1 MVRMLRNYRYRLYPS
16 LKQQE
21 GLFRLFD
28 LCCEM
33 WNHLFGV
40 SQWSYQTTGEEFSSR
55 KTLYSLVKAT
65 KDTVFRFQDVHSQL
79 LQNTADRLSKAY
91 QGFFRKVARF
101 PRFKRR
107 VRSITF
113 PDADQVTGYRLVS
126 DKRLRLSGIGTV
138 PIVMHRPLGGRVKTC
153 TIKRTK
159 DGRWWAIFSCEV
171 EAGQREHPCPGNK
184 VGIDVG
190 LISFAALSTGEEIE
204 HPRYLARAE
213 KRLKKLQRRV
223 SRKKRKSMNRKKAA
237 QRAARAHAR
246 VARQRTDFL
255 HKLSFH
261 LVQHYGFIAVEALN
275 IRGMVKNHRLAKHIS
290 DASWGRFIQML
301 AYKAVTAGGQLIPV
315 AARDTSQ
322 LCSKC
327 GNKTTIGLGQRTF
340 ACARCG
346 LSLGRD
352 INAARNIL
360 ARATAGPAG
369 SHACG
374 DQAST
379 PPLQEEGASQVA
391 EAGTICGNVS

>member
-1 MVRMLRNYRYRLYPS
+1 MADYKTRSWKRHGKSGRLWNRLLSRGILKNIFLVVILLGIMGSLGVLGAFAFYSRNLPDPAQLTERKISQTTKIYDRTGEHLLYEVYGDQNRTLVKTQEGFCKDDPAFATDPNGIPLRMLEATITAEDRGFCTHPGYDV
-16 LKQQE
+16 K
-21 GLFRLFD
+21 GLMRAV
-28 LCCEM
+28 
-33 WNHLFGV
+33 LFGGTRGGG
-40 SQWSYQTTGEEFSSR
+40 S
-55 KTLYSLVKAT
+55 TLTQQLVKNAI
-65 KDTVFRFQDVHSQL
+65 
-79 LQNTADRLSKAY
+79 LS
-91 QGFFRKVARF
+91 
-101 PRFKRR
+101 
-107 VRSITF
+107 
-113 PDADQVTGYRLVS
+113 
-126 DKRLRLSGIGTV
+126 
-138 PIVMHRPLGGRVKTC
+138 
-153 TIKRTK
+153 
-159 DGRWWAIFSCEV
+159 
-171 EAGQREHPCPGNK
+171 N
-184 VGIDVG
+184 
-190 LISFAALSTGEEIE
+190 
-204 HPRYLARAE
+204 E
-213 KRLKKLQRRV
+213 KRI
-223 SRKKRKSMNRKKAA
+223 SRKKKGGRNRRKAA

-261 LVQHYGFIAVEALN
+261 LARHYGFIAVEALN

-379 PPLQEEGASQVA
+379 LPLQKGGASQVA

>member
-1 MVRMLRNYRYRLYPS
+1 MVLRNYRYRLYPS

-40 SQWSYQTTGEEFSSR
+40 SQWSYQTTGEDFSSR

-65 KDTVFRFQDVHSQL
+65 KDNVHRFQDVHSQL
-79 LQNTADRLSKAY
+79 LQNAADRLSKAY
-91 QGFFRKVARF
+91 QGFFRKLARF

-107 VRSITF
+107 VHSITF
-113 PDADQVTGYRLVS
+113 PSADQITGYRLVP
-126 DKRLRLSGIGTV
+126 DKRLRISGVGTV
-138 PIVMHRPLGGRVKTC
+138 PIVMHRPIDGRVKTC

-159 DGRWWAIFSCEV
+159 DGRWWAVFSCEV
-171 EAGQREHPCPGNK
+171 EAGQREHPCLGKK

-190 LISFAALSTGEEIE
+190 LISFAALSNGEKIE
-204 HPRYLARAE
+204 HPRSLIKAE
-213 KRLKKLQRRV
+213 KRLKKLQRHV
-223 SRKKRKSMNRKKAA
+223 SRKKKGGKNRRKAV
-237 QRAARAHAR
+237 QRVARAHAR
-246 VARQRTDFL
+246 VAHQRMDFL

-261 LVQHYGFIAVEALN
+261 LAQHYGFIAVEALN
-275 IRGMVKNHRLAKHIS
+275 IRSMVKNHRLAKHIS
-290 DASWGRFIQML
+290 DASWRRFIQML

-322 LCSKC
+322 SCSRC
-327 GNKTTIGLGQRTF
+327 GTKVSMGLGQRTF
-340 ACARCG
+340 ACACCG
-346 LSLGRD
+346 LSLDRD

-374 DQAST
+374 DQVST
-379 PPLQEEGASQVA
+379 LPLQEGGASQVA
-391 EAGTICGNVS
+391 EAGTIYGNVS